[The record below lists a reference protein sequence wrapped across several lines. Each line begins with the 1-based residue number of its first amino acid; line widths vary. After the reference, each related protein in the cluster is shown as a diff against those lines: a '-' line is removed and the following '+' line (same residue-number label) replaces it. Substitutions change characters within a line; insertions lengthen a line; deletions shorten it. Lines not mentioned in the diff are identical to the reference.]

1 AKIIHYTQDTAAV
14 YMVQTS
20 IKLKGPDF
28 QDNRSTSV
36 TTLKK
41 SKSGKWMLD
50 QTYPISVDKL
60 TP

>member
-1 AKIIHYTQDTAAV
+1 MTV

-20 IKLKGPDF
+20 IKLKGPEF

-41 SKSGKWMLD
+41 SKAGKWMLD